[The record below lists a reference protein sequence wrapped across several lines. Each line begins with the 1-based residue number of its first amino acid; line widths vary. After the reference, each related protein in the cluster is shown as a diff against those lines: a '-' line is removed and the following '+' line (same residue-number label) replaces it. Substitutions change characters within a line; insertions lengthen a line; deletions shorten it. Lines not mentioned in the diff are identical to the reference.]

1 MRHVLKERENEKM
14 STEKE
19 LQNKVNP
26 VGNTA
31 VTTLALKAAAGLKRA
46 GEVYTRLGFAAA
58 PKSEDGPD
66 DLTKLCF
73 IAVHDMRHEVVDRM
87 IEEAGQP
94 YVFDLPCGYTHRAL
108 DMADRGRKYIG
119 GDLPAVISEIKPV
132 IEAMADTAELEK
144 ISFAEVDVTDLDSMR
159 EAVKSADDEICIATE
174 GLTVYLNQ
182 DELAL
187 LVENIAKLLSE
198 KGGCWLLTDPETLA
212 YYMAVI
218 TSIAG
223 ERSKAVM
230 DYAAKSFSSQSDV
243 DILSTAVALEDINKS
258 DSANLHGG
266 VNYKA
271 LESTFN
277 AFGLRVEKVPYFRE
291 DLELAVYHMLPK
303 DAIAKMKEA
312 MKKINVWKLTFDSDL
327 LPAAQGKELCVEKKD
342 FMVTAQRRGSVLNMK
357 LSGRIDTLTAP
368 EVLKVWESEEKESGI
383 STVTIDCTNMQYISS
398 AGLRVM
404 LIILKAL
411 PGSGLKLKGVSA
423 SVRNILETTG
433 FIDLFE
439 LQT

>member
-1 MRHVLKERENEKM
+1 
-14 STEKE
+14 
-19 LQNKVNP
+19 
-26 VGNTA
+26 
-31 VTTLALKAAAGLKRA
+31 
-46 GEVYTRLGFAAA
+46 
-58 PKSEDGPD
+58 
-66 DLTKLCF
+66 
-73 IAVHDMRHEVVDRM
+73 
-87 IEEAGQP
+87 
-94 YVFDLPCGYTHRAL
+94 
-108 DMADRGRKYIG
+108 
-119 GDLPAVISEIKPV
+119 
-132 IEAMADTAELEK
+132 
-144 ISFAEVDVTDLDSMR
+144 
-159 EAVKSADDEICIATE
+159 
-174 GLTVYLNQ
+174 
-182 DELAL
+182 
-187 LVENIAKLLSE
+187 
-198 KGGCWLLTDPETLA
+198 
-212 YYMAVI
+212 
-218 TSIAG
+218 
-223 ERSKAVM
+223 
-230 DYAAKSFSSQSDV
+230 
-243 DILSTAVALEDINKS
+243 
-258 DSANLHGG
+258 

-271 LESTFN
+271 LESKFY

-312 MKKINVWKLTFDSDL
+312 MKKINVWKLTLDSDL
-327 LPAAQGKELCVEKKD
+327 LPAAQGKDLCVEKKD
-342 FMVTAQRRGSVLNMK
+342 FMVTAERRGSVLNMK